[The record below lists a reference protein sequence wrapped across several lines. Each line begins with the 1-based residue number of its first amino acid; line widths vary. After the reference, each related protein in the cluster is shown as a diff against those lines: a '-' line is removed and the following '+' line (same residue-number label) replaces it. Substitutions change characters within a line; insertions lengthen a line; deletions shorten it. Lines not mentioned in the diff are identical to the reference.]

1 MKKKRVYDGKIIK
14 VDVFDLTIEGRKV
27 KREIIKH
34 PGAAAM
40 LAFDEKGRII
50 LVRQHRYPH
59 GYVLEIPAGTLEK
72 GESPKA
78 CALREIQ
85 EETGYKAKRMTHLV
99 TYYPSLGYN
108 TEAIH
113 CFVASDLTQV
123 KKKLDTDEFITVK
136 KMELSKLLKMIKAGK
151 IIDSKTICA
160 VMIYAAKK
168 KMLGSIFCRLA
179 VLDQICLTK
188 TVQFFQTC
196 KPDPEMLVVSVFYAP
211 MMI

>member
-1 MKKKRVYDGKIIK
+1 MNNLRKKRVYDGKIIK

-40 LAFDEKGRII
+40 LAFDEKDRII

-99 TYYPSLGYN
+99 TYYPSVGYN

-113 CFVASDLTQV
+113 CFVASGLTQV

-136 KMELSKLLKMIKAGK
+136 KMDLPKLLKMIRAGK
-151 IIDSKTICA
+151 IVDSKTICA

-168 KMLGSIFCRLA
+168 KLL
-179 VLDQICLTK
+179 
-188 TVQFFQTC
+188 
-196 KPDPEMLVVSVFYAP
+196 
-211 MMI
+211 

>member
-1 MKKKRVYDGKIIK
+1 MRKKRVYDGIVIGI
-14 VDVFDLTIEGRKV
+14 DVYDLTIEGRKV

-40 LAFDEKGRII
+40 LVFDEKDRII

-85 EETGYKAKRMTHLV
+85 EETGYKAKRMSHLV
-99 TYYPSLGYN
+99 TYYPSIGYN

-113 CFVASDLTQV
+113 CFVASGLTQV

-136 KMELSKLLKMIKAGK
+136 KMELPKLLRMIKAGK

-168 KMLGSIFCRLA
+168 KQL
-179 VLDQICLTK
+179 
-188 TVQFFQTC
+188 
-196 KPDPEMLVVSVFYAP
+196 
-211 MMI
+211 

>member
-1 MKKKRVYDGKIIK
+1 MRKKRVYDGITIGI
-14 VDVFDLTIEGRKV
+14 DVYDLTIEGRKI

-34 PGAAAM
+34 PGAAAI
-40 LAFDEKGRII
+40 LAFDEKNRLI

-85 EETGYKAKRMTHLV
+85 EETGYRAKRMTHLV
-99 TYYPSLGYN
+99 TYYPSIGYN

-113 CFVASDLTQV
+113 CFVASGLTQV

-136 KMELSKLLKMIKAGK
+136 KIELPKLLKMIKAGK

-168 KMLGSIFCRLA
+168 KLL
-179 VLDQICLTK
+179 
-188 TVQFFQTC
+188 
-196 KPDPEMLVVSVFYAP
+196 
-211 MMI
+211 